1 MLACG
6 RGPAWGRYDIEM
18 MERKTFGRLCFNG
31 EIVSRYV
38 DNNRWHA
45 KYTNYDSEYLSDN

>member
-38 DNNRWHA
+38 DNDR
-45 KYTNYDSEYLSDN
+45 